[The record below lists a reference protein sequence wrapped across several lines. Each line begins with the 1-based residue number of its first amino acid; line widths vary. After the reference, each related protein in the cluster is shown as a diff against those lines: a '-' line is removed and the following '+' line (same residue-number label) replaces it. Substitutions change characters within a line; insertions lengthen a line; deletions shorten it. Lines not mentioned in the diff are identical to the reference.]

1 RREVSEN
8 GSRWEPHA
16 GFKERHGGEWTV
28 YRPAAARLKAMLPYL
43 PGVQGFYLRGKG
55 FPCFQ
60 GDRSYLCEPFLGYR
74 LNRPTPLPT
83 LHLRSHFQ
91 FPRKRI
97 LFVCLKSY
105 GTHVLHARDYII
117 ALISIAIRVLIKSA
131 LNSIP
136 FRKRIFMGSPFPI
149 AYFLDNDHQYL
160 QAAYSS
166 NTFNDP
172 PIILRLCLCG
182 FLPEATS
189 LIVRHLG

>member
-1 RREVSEN
+1 MKSKSCKILRNYKSREKATAIAAAAAAAAAALRREVSEN

-83 LHLRSHFQ
+83 LHLRSHF
-91 FPRKRI
+91 
-97 LFVCLKSY
+97 
-105 GTHVLHARDYII
+105 H
-117 ALISIAIRVLIKSA
+117 
-131 LNSIP
+131 
-136 FRKRIFMGSPFPI
+136 
-149 AYFLDNDHQYL
+149 DHQYL
-160 QAAYSS
+160 EAAYSS

-172 PIILRLCLCG
+172 PILRLCLCG